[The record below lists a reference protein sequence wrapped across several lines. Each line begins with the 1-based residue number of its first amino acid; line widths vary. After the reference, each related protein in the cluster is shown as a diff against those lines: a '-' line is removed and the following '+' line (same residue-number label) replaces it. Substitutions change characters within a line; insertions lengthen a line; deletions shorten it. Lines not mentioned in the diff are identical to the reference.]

1 MLLMTVV
8 CSAAGAYM
16 SVGENIFYSS
26 NRNGIDSSCVGGRQR
41 CTTCLDMAVAVTAG
55 QQYQQLRLA
64 IDCLTGVDG
73 GCLVTCCLWWRACCC
88 FIGSCAKARQVPY

>member
-1 MLLMTVV
+1 MTVG
-8 CSAAGAYM
+8 CSAAGAYI

-64 IDCLTGVDG
+64 IDCLTGV
-73 GCLVTCCLWWRACCC
+73 
-88 FIGSCAKARQVPY
+88 